1 MRSYRP
7 EFPGRRAAPRKKK
20 TARNNIETIYN
31 SITIT
36 ETFPKQLETRKYFIA
51 LLTTHTFV
59 YYANKRLISTLRS
72 NFKIQVLSTFLF

>member
-1 MRSYRP
+1 MCSYRP

-59 YYANKRLISTLRS
+59 YYVNKTLILTLRS
-72 NFKIQVLSTFLF
+72 NFKIQVLNTFLF